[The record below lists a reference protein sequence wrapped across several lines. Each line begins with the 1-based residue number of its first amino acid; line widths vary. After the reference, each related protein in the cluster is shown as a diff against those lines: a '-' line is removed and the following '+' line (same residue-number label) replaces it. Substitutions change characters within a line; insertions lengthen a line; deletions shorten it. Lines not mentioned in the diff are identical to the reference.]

1 MLSWEILWPVGTV
14 ILAGLLVYGL
24 VKYYTRNKA
33 NDRITEQA
41 TREQYE
47 HPRGYD
53 EGRRE
58 ALKARVRPD

>member
-1 MLSWEILWPVGTV
+1 MLSWEMLWPIGTV

-47 HPRGYD
+47 HPRSYD
-53 EGRRE
+53 DERRE
-58 ALKARVRPD
+58 ALKVRVRN

>member
-1 MLSWEILWPVGTV
+1 MISWEMLWPIGTV

-33 NDRITEQA
+33 NDAITEQA

-47 HPRGYD
+47 HPDTYD
-53 EGRRE
+53 EGRRQ
-58 ALKARVRPD
+58 ALKARVRRD